1 MAITGVFDPSPTKF
15 TARLRCLETPMCLQ
29 LLVLSVIHLCVY
41 LLEYLTDRLFYIP
54 VLIMIQS
61 LTDITK
67 LRYV

>member
-1 MAITGVFDPSPTKF
+1 MAITGVFDPSATKF

-41 LLEYLTDRLFYIP
+41 LLKYLIDRPFYIP
-54 VLIMIQS
+54 VLSMIQS